1 MLYAIAALLLFQFIG
16 EAVSAWLN
24 GVVPGALIGM
34 ALLLVA
40 LCFLGRTPK
49 ALQRT
54 SNGLLAHLM
63 LLFIPAVVA
72 VMTQAQYLASEWLPF
87 IAACIGA
94 TALTVLATAATLRFL
109 LKRQNRKP
117 EC

>member
-1 MLYAIAALLLFQFIG
+1 MLYAFLALLLFQFIG
-16 EAVSAWLN
+16 EAVSRLLN

-40 LCFLGRTPK
+40 LCVLGRTPQGLLRV
-49 ALQRT
+49 A
-54 SNGLLAHLM
+54 NGLLPHLM

-72 VMTQAQYLASEWLPF
+72 VMTQAEYMASEWLPF
-87 IAACIGA
+87 LGACIGA
-94 TALTVLATAATLRFL
+94 TALTILATAATLRFFL
-109 LKRQNRKP
+109 NRQNRKP

>member
-1 MLYAIAALLLFQFIG
+1 MLYAFAALLLFQFIG
-16 EAVSAWLN
+16 EAISRWVN
-24 GVVPGALIGM
+24 GAVPGALIGM
-34 ALLLVA
+34 ALLLIA
-40 LCFLGRTPK
+40 LCVLGRTPK

-72 VMTQAQYLASEWLPF
+72 VMTQAEYMASEWLPF

-94 TALTVLATAATLRFL
+94 TALTILATAATLRFL
-109 LKRQNRKP
+109 LKRQNRTP

>member
-1 MLYAIAALLLFQFIG
+1 MLYAFAALLLFQFIG
-16 EAVSAWLN
+16 EALSRWLN
-24 GVVPGALIGM
+24 GMVPGALIGM

-40 LCFLGRTPK
+40 LCLLGRTPK

-72 VMTQAQYLASEWLPF
+72 VMTQAEYMASEWLPF
-87 IAACIGA
+87 IVACIGA
-94 TALTVLATAATLRFL
+94 TALTILVTAATLRFL
-109 LKRQNRKP
+109 LKRQNRKS